1 MALRQGAILA
11 QELGAET
18 YLLAVL
24 DDSGWTQG
32 FDAPPIDMRDIQQ
45 QAAREILQ
53 EGVSDLASL
62 GVFAN
67 GHLTIGQPLI
77 QIPLLA
83 DELKVDLIVLGH
95 HKRAG
100 LARWWAGNTDS
111 RLLDRVSCSVLVVI
125 DAA

>member
-1 MALRQGAILA
+1 
-11 QELGAET
+11 
-18 YLLAVL
+18 LAVL

-100 LARWWAGNTDS
+100 LAR
-111 RLLDRVSCSVLVVI
+111 
-125 DAA
+125 